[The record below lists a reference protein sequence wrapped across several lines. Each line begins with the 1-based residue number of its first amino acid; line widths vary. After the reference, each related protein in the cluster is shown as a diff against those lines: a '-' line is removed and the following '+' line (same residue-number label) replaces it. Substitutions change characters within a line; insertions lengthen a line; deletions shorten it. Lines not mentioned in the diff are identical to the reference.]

1 MNPFFKDPKKP
12 EESKAEILAAKA
24 LCATKIVNLE
34 KVAKKEKLE
43 SVKNEVLTVSSLAVH
58 PDIVVD
64 SFLSLRLLSLKKSS
78 VADCCFRL
86 MPYNLVS
93 VKCDSY

>member
-34 KVAKKEKLE
+34 KVAEKEKLE

-64 SFLSLRLLSLKKSS
+64 SFLSLGLLSLKKK
-78 VADCCFRL
+78 FRRRL
-86 MPYNLVS
+86 LLPIDALQSGQCQV
-93 VKCDSY
+93 